1 MKTKKI
7 LCVLLPAGILY
18 ACSAGKDGSDPAAV
32 QLLEQS
38 QAELDAG
45 NPEAALR
52 LVDSLY
58 STWPAETAV
67 LKEGMLLRPRAMEML
82 SEQGIARCDSA
93 VEAAKA
99 EIERLRARM
108 KWVNEKGM
116 VEGFWI
122 DKDAYKADFFN
133 TTGVQARVSG
143 IGQFYIVSSVNPG
156 IGHTSV
162 SVSAGGGS
170 ASTPAVPHDGE
181 SNYRIGGGE
190 VITFSPE
197 QSDTIGKFLAS
208 QGGRGVT
215 ISFNGKG
222 RRSVKLSAAAAGGMA
237 NAWRLSEAMSAGRD
251 NDIERQRLQR
261 QLELARTQQQ
271 RLAADASAE

>member
-1 MKTKKI
+1 MCALLPLGI
-7 LCVLLPAGILY
+7 LC
-18 ACSAGKDGSDPAAV
+18 ACSAGKDGSDSAAM

-38 QAELDAG
+38 KAELDSG

-93 VEAAKA
+93 IEAAKA

-122 DKDAYKADFFN
+122 DKDAYKSDFFN
-133 TTGVQARVSG
+133 TTGVQARVSE

-170 ASTPAVPHDGE
+170 ASTPAVPYDGE

-197 QSDTIGKFLAS
+197 QSDTIGKFLSAQRS
-208 QGGRGVT
+208 RGGVT
-215 ISFNGKG
+215 LSFNGKG
-222 RRSVKLSAAAAGGMA
+222 RRSVKLSAAAAEGMA

-251 NDIERQRLQR
+251 TAIERQRLQR

-271 RLAADASAE
+271 RLAADAAAE